1 MTLLIKNS
9 RYAFLIRLDLMF
21 SMSLGL
27 TNLIFHF
34 AGETW
39 KKVGTGRCNKNKNI
53 RNFYKL

>member
-21 SMSLGL
+21 SMSLGQ